1 MLIPSIDLMKGKA
14 VQLVQGREKVIERDD
29 PESLA
34 ADFGRFGRIAVIDLD
49 AAFGDGDN
57 EALIRKLCV
66 KAECA
71 VGGGI
76 RTLEKARKMFSYG
89 AAQVILGSRLFEG
102 GKVDVEFA
110 QSVAAA
116 VGRERVIA
124 AIDAR
129 DGIVTVKGWKESAG
143 LPVADAVRALDPYV
157 GGYLFTAVE
166 KEGML
171 QGPAFD
177 RIEAVRALTK
187 RPITAAGG
195 VTTVAEVARLDRMGV
210 DAQVGMALYTGRITP
225 AACFLETLDWEKAPL
240 IPAIAQDEAGQ
251 VLMLAYMNK
260 AALEKTLTTGKVT
273 YWSRSRGE
281 LWTKGDTSGHYQTL
295 RAIRRDCDGDA
306 LLITVAQ
313 EGPACH
319 TDRYSCFGDRR
330 FSLTELYGVLMARI
344 ASGDAKSYTAKLS
357 PKELRQKLLE
367 EAAEVALADD
377 RDNKVW
383 EAADL
388 LYFLTVLLAKEQI
401 GLDEVMNE
409 LQRRRRT

>member
-1 MLIPSIDLMKGKA
+1 MLIPSIDLMKRKA

-29 PESLA
+29 PEALA
-34 ADFGRFGRIAVIDLD
+34 AEFGRFGRIAVIDLD
-49 AAFGDGDN
+49 AAFGEGDN
-57 EALIRKLCV
+57 EALIRRLCV
-66 KAECA
+66 IAECT

-76 RTLEKARKMFSYG
+76 RTVEKARKMFSYG

-102 GKVDVEFA
+102 GKVDIEFA
-110 QSVAAA
+110 QSVAAV

-124 AIDAR
+124 AID
-129 DGIVTVKGWKESAG
+129 
-143 LPVADAVRALDPYV
+143 ALDPYV

-195 VTTVAEVARLDRMGV
+195 VSTVAEVARLDRMEV
-210 DAQVGMALYTGRITP
+210 DAQVGMALYTGKMTP
-225 AACFLETLDWEKAPL
+225 AECFLETLDWEKLPL
-240 IPAIAQDEAGQ
+240 IPAITQDEAGQ

-260 AALEKTLTTGKVT
+260 EALEKTLATGKVT
-273 YWSRSRGE
+273 YWSRSRKE

-306 LLITVAQ
+306 LLLTVAQ

-330 FSLTELYGVLMARI
+330 FSLAELYDVLMARI

-409 LQRRRRT
+409 LQRRRRK